1 MFKSQFNFYQNN
13 ILPHLTISVS
23 SSTLFSSNET
33 DTELAGFDF
42 AKPTRTFSPQPA
54 KLYLSD
60 DEYLATSKD
69 NLNSVLVRES
79 KLKASEL
86 IFPPRSE
93 CFPNAT

>member
-33 DTELAGFDF
+33 PTAFAGFDF

-60 DEYLATSKD
+60 DEYLAKHRKT
-69 NLNSVLVRES
+69 
-79 KLKASEL
+79 
-86 IFPPRSE
+86 ICIPF
-93 CFPNAT
+93 